1 MEIELKYS
9 IRSDR
14 IADDIFKDEYLKT
27 IEEPN
32 TRETIEMH
40 GVYFDTEEHD
50 LMKRDMAYRVRAE
63 GNKVVAAL
71 KWNDKNEG
79 ALHTRE
85 EINVSVCDQAQL
97 EKPNIVIFEESDM
110 GKELINITM
119 GKHLKKL
126 METHFTRRSFRV
138 EKKDTILEISID
150 QGEII
155 TENGTD
161 SICELEIELF
171 SGDEET
177 LKSLGDKLAEKY
189 DLVSEKRSKYLRGIK
204 LLGVYA

>member
-110 GKELINITM
+110 GKELINITI
-119 GKHLKKL
+119 KKAD
-126 METHFTRRSFRV
+126 MRIHVRAFPYNR
-138 EKKDTILEISID
+138 
-150 QGEII
+150 
-155 TENGTD
+155 
-161 SICELEIELF
+161 
-171 SGDEET
+171 
-177 LKSLGDKLAEKY
+177 
-189 DLVSEKRSKYLRGIK
+189 
-204 LLGVYA
+204 